1 MARQPLPFPQTVRL
15 GWLFGCLLL
24 GVAELPAAPLADL
37 LRDARAA
44 DARQDSPAAL
54 GLFLQADAA
63 QPNDAFILQKIARQY
78 SDLVTDQ
85 PTVDAKKRYAQT
97 ALDYSQRAVA
107 LNPQDPVNVL
117 SLAVCHG
124 KLATYSD
131 TRAKVKFSRMV
142 REETDRALA
151 LNPDYA
157 WAHHVLGRWHGE
169 VARLGVAARIFV
181 RMFYGGMPDASV
193 DEGIRQLRRA
203 IELEPGEL
211 EHWVELGFA
220 CAAADQREPAQAAWQ
235 HALAMPSRGPHDEA
249 SKQRART
256 ALPRLAR

>member
-15 GWLFGCLLL
+15 GCLLGL
-24 GVAELPAAPLADL
+24 WLLAAVPLVAAPVEDL

-44 DARQDSPAAL
+44 DARQDSSAAL
-54 GLFLQADAA
+54 GLFLQANAA

-78 SDLVTDQ
+78 SDLVMDQ

-97 ALDYSQRAVA
+97 ALEYSQRAVA

-169 VARLGVAARIFV
+169 VARLGAAARIFV

-193 DEGIRQLRRA
+193 EEGIRQLRRA
-203 IELEPGEL
+203 TELEPGEL

-220 CAAADQREPAQAAWQ
+220 SAAAHQKESAQAAWQ
-235 HALAMPSRGPHDEA
+235 HALALPPRGPHDGA
-249 SKQRART
+249 SQQRARD
-256 ALPRLAR
+256 ALSRLAR